1 MAKKKSE
8 LNSLDTFEKFLRE
21 IQTNHD
27 KVGALL
33 SNHSCRKSEVLDAR
47 MGTIAQRRN
56 TFHGKC
62 SQSGNVMGR
71 RTYIPESELSIGA
84 KVTRARLAGRFA
96 TMDFPFESCMEALK
110 QNGTTDL
117 KAVADTVPSTVTPLA
132 VVANL
137 GVL

>member
-33 SNHSCRKSEVLDAR
+33 SNHSCRKSELLDAKR
-47 MGTIAQRRN
+47 VTIAQRRN

-96 TMDFPFESCMEALK
+96 TMDFPFESCMEGLSLSAHSSPVCPVIAPWQILHP
-110 QNGTTDL
+110 QYW
-117 KAVADTVPSTVTPLA
+117 
-132 VVANL
+132 
-137 GVL
+137 

>member
-84 KVTRARLAGRFA
+84 KVTRARLAVGSPQWTSHLNPAWRHLSK
-96 TMDFPFESCMEALK
+96 MG
-110 QNGTTDL
+110 QQI
-117 KAVADTVPSTVTPLA
+117 
-132 VVANL
+132 
-137 GVL
+137 